1 MACVSFSATKLV
13 VPHVKQFTL
22 KANLFGKDINK
33 RGTPAGTNKIPE
45 SLGNTTAALIYI
57 CHLVFSQGFY
67 YTDAKKLLDLN
78 AACLCITFMVLLG
91 FADDV
96 MDVPRRYKTILP
108 FIAALPVLA
117 AYSGGTDV
125 RLPR

>member
-1 MACVSFSATKLV
+1 
-13 VPHVKQFTL
+13 
-22 KANLFGKDINK
+22 
-33 RGTPAGTNKIPE
+33 
-45 SLGNTTAALIYI
+45 
-57 CHLVFSQGFY
+57 
-67 YTDAKKLLDLN
+67 
-78 AACLCITFMVLLG
+78 MVLLG

-125 RLPR
+125 RLPLFVKEYIGFNIIHLGPL